1 VVEAALSAG
10 ALRPRLIVVWVL
22 LLMLAGVIAT
32 IELTERSANSA
43 SDAAGS
49 RDRMLLP
56 VPIEQLGAIE
66 LAHAGT
72 LHRFER
78 DEAGNW
84 FYHGMHSGAEAAHG
98 HQANPAMASRIEQA
112 LAALG
117 RARIERE
124 MEVGARGDDYG
135 MASPGLLILA
145 YRPKEA
151 LPLVQ
156 YAIGDIAPDQLSRY
170 AQAVGSHT
178 VITVANYQI
187 DNLLGLIQAVG
198 GPTEQASAAKTPAA
212 QASPAQ

>member
-135 MASPGLLILA
+135 MASPELLILA

>member
-1 VVEAALSAG
+1 MSAG

-135 MASPGLLILA
+135 MASPELLILA

>member
-98 HQANPAMASRIEQA
+98 HQANPAMAPRIEQA

-135 MASPGLLILA
+135 MASPELLILA

-198 GPTEQASAAKTPAA
+198 GPTEQGSAAKTPAA

>member
-1 VVEAALSAG
+1 LSAG

-135 MASPGLLILA
+135 MASPELLILA